1 MNNTY
6 LRVFIVWER
15 PLLCHY
21 DINDWLSIMMAHGT
35 MYVLSQVFTADMNV
49 LGADQ
54 RRGALPGVVPL
65 TNSCLFKAFRYA
77 QEQ

>member
-1 MNNTY
+1 MDT
-6 LRVFIVWER
+6 
-15 PLLCHY
+15 PLLCHN
-21 DINDWLSIMMAHGT
+21 DVIDWLSIMMARGT

-65 TNSCLFKAFRYA
+65 AAYLKHSDTPRSNSVMSEC
-77 QEQ
+77 